1 MSLLEDYQRACV
13 IMEKTREPDG
23 AGGYYTTWAE
33 GLFFFNHQALNTSME
48 ARIAEK
54 QGVTSVYTGLVEKSV
69 PIEYGDYYKD
79 IASGDTYRITSNPAE
94 KEAPMSSTLEYKAF
108 TAEKRAL
115 PA

>member
-33 GLFFFNHQALNTSME
+33 GLFFYNYQALDTSLQ

-54 QGVTSVYTGLVEKSV
+54 QGVTSVYTGMVEKSV

-79 IASGDTYRITSNPAE
+79 LGTDETYRITSNPEE
-94 KEAPMSSTLEYKAF
+94 KEAPASSTLKFKAF
-108 TAEKRAL
+108 TAERKAL